1 MVLQRLALATVLCLW
16 LITGLSA
23 QVVGAQAPPTIS
35 LSRDCGSPGGA
46 LTVSGS
52 GFPPNTPV
60 VLRYDQVTVSQPS
73 TDTAGSFVSTFSVPN
88 VGAGVHTVIAMTT
101 SASDQA
107 PHTVPCAPAPTS
119 TAPPAAI
126 ALSRSCGRP
135 GENLVVTGSGFPP
148 TSPIDIRYDGVVA
161 SQLSTDTKGSFA
173 TAFRI
178 PNVRPGDHTVNATS
192 ARVSANAS
200 HTVPCPPPPTPTFTV
215 TPAAPTVIAPAIGLS
230 ATCGAPGEVLTVSGS
245 RYPAFSA
252 VNVSYDELQ
261 MLQVSTDSLGR
272 FNAAFMI
279 PNVCAGVRTVRA
291 TTEGASASA
300 PHTIGC
306 PAPPIVPIAPA
317 APPTDTATAT
327 PPATA
332 TPTPGTLPSLTDTPE
347 PVIPPPPDPPT
358 DDNRGL
364 PWPLILGTLFGLGTA
379 TAAFGWIAQHRPPGP
394 RPGGRPKQP
403 APAPP
408 TGSLDGSAALV
419 QLAPNVTL
427 SAPGLVGQATAPI
440 WEPPLR
446 L

>member
-1 MVLQRLALATVLCLW
+1 MVLRRLALATVLCLW

-192 ARVSANAS
+192 ARCLRECIAYRPLHATPYANLHGDTGGTDGHRARHRALHDLWRSRRSFDGLGLPLPSILGRQRQLRRAPDVAGLDGFSGALQRCLHDPERLRRRS
-200 HTVPCPPPPTPTFTV
+200 HGESNDRGRFGKRTAHDRLSSPADCPHRTCCPAHGHSDGDTTGDSDTDAGHPTVPN
-215 TPAAPTVIAPAIGLS
+215 
-230 ATCGAPGEVLTVSGS
+230 
-245 RYPAFSA
+245 RYS
-252 VNVSYDELQ
+252 
-261 MLQVSTDSLGR
+261 
-272 FNAAFMI
+272 
-279 PNVCAGVRTVRA
+279 
-291 TTEGASASA
+291 
-300 PHTIGC
+300 
-306 PAPPIVPIAPA
+306 
-317 APPTDTATAT
+317 
-327 PPATA
+327 
-332 TPTPGTLPSLTDTPE
+332 
-347 PVIPPPPDPPT
+347 
-358 DDNRGL
+358 
-364 PWPLILGTLFGLGTA
+364 
-379 TAAFGWIAQHRPPGP
+379 
-394 RPGGRPKQP
+394 
-403 APAPP
+403 
-408 TGSLDGSAALV
+408 
-419 QLAPNVTL
+419 
-427 SAPGLVGQATAPI
+427 
-440 WEPPLR
+440 
-446 L
+446 